1 MRIRLT
7 KHAELTTSERQLPLD
22 WVTLTVQA
30 PDWTEP
36 DPETPALPAPSR
48 SSQRREIAC
57 CGLSIARIMGIYWSS
72 PPSSTVEPNDEIDL

>member
-7 KHAELTTSERQLPLD
+7 KHAELTTSERMLPLD

-36 DPETPALPAPSR
+36 DPETPALTR
-48 SSQRREIAC
+48 SFKIIPEAGNRVLRVVHRPDNGDILVITAFLDR
-57 CGLSIARIMGIYWSS
+57 GAKR
-72 PPSSTVEPNDEIDL
+72 